1 MAEHVATD
9 VLAEH
14 LTADALMSVSES
26 YLAQSNTANI
36 LVTIGVWCFIAVVV
50 VALRLY
56 VRARMLRYVGAD
68 DLTMTV
74 AMVSKACVHLGQ
86 KDCADT
92 RLKLLGVGLFTIFVG
107 ESKHGLG
114 RHYETFIDTNMSS
127 LLHWEFVHS
136 LISLFGITAVKISVS
151 LLLLRI
157 ATRRYYRIFL
167 WSLISKKIE
176 FDFHG
181 DIT

>member
-50 VALRLY
+50 VSLRLY
-56 VRARMLRYVGAD
+56 VRARMLRYVGPD
-68 DLTMTV
+68 DITMGL

-86 KDCADT
+86 GDRADT
-92 RLKLLGVGLFTIFVG
+92 RLKLLGVGLFIIFVG

-114 RHYETFIDTNMSS
+114 RHYEVFVGTNMSS

-136 LISLFGITAVKISVS
+136 LISLFGIIMVKISVS

-157 ATRRYYRIFL
+157 ATKRYYRVFL
-167 WSLISKKIE
+167 WSLISKKTQSNI
-176 FDFHG
+176 HG
-181 DIT
+181 DIH